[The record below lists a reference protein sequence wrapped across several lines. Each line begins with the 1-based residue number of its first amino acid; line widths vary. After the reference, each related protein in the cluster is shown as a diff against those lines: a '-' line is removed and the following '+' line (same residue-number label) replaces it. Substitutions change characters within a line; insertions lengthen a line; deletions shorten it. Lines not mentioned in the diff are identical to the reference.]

1 MGLGLDLCVIGTEGH
16 GIEQDQNQRE
26 DHQPDQH
33 PGHALPDPFGPAV
46 FDGQLL
52 IDPGQLFGDL
62 VGRGLRGHPGPQQL
76 ADRDLQDLRQAD
88 QQVRVGDGQ
97 AGFPNLKR

>member
-1 MGLGLDLCVIGTEGH
+1 MGLGLDLCVIGAEGH

-52 IDPGQLFGDL
+52 IDSGQLFGDL
-62 VGRGLRGHPGPQQL
+62 VGRGLRGTPAPSSWLTETSRTSARRTSRSASGT
-76 ADRDLQDLRQAD
+76 DRP
-88 QQVRVGDGQ
+88 VSHT
-97 AGFPNLKR
+97 